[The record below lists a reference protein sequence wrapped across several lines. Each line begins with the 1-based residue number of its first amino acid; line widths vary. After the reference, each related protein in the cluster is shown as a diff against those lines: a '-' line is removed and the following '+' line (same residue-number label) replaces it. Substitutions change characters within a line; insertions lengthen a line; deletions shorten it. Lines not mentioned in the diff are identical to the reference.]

1 VFEQGVYNQRPS
13 NFQFWRLINSLE
25 LDLISL
31 SLKNPVLDINNSLN
45 FGSN

>member
-1 VFEQGVYNQRPS
+1 VFDKGVYNERPS
-13 NFQFWRLINSLE
+13 NFQFWRFLNSLE